1 MAIVVRSDRDF
12 QLSLNNSSI
21 IGPGEY
27 EKNNS
32 LENIPQNQAPF
43 NIKSNKFFNFG
54 NNINSEIGPGSYYNP
69 KQGSFVRK
77 SFNRNKSSMESL
89 NKKDLY
95 NLALF
100 KVING
105 KKEIKL
111 KEQKSLIINKE
122 NKNQVINNNNKFSLR
137 SNSPKYYCKII
148 PTTLTKNRVN
158 SIPSKEH
165 CLGYDFSENGTPMI
179 VDPPLNIKKDDN
191 EKRKEKINSL
201 DWSKM
206 SKKVI
211 CSDNNEYPSSTK
223 ENSINNNSKAFFRN
237 YSTNKSKEFETINS
251 SNILKIRNSSNESSN
266 IIKRSKNE
274 NESLSSF
281 NDNNNNELNSE
292 KNSSI
297 IYKTLSEDF
306 SKSNNNSN
314 IYKKINKSKI
324 KGNIYKTID
333 RDYLRKKESNISLED
348 LVYNN
353 LFKGDPGPGYYQSQS
368 DFDKY
373 NYFKNKISKFNF
385 GSNEKKNI
393 KLYNSSE
400 NILGPG
406 EYFKEEKTPKF
417 KSNFFPF
424 FRKEDNINI
433 KKYEKDLVNEN
444 MGPGKY
450 DIKSQFD
457 KTQIFYSGAM
467 EKRFLDLNKIIKP
480 GPGEYLQLIDWEK
493 NINQNKASNLIN
505 IKKDNKNEDKEEK
518 GRHGYILKND
528 NPGVGN
534 YNPHIINSIKYNII
548 SRDNKVSNLIAP
560 FYSGQEKYMK
570 RSSSTSDVVGPG
582 SYFLHDNNMKF
593 RKEEDKRGMYLIKNN
608 DIKKEKIKYIY
619 NQIKSNIEN
628 RVGPGT
634 YNLNNYNDWNKK
646 TFNMLYA

>member
-12 QLSLNNSSI
+12 QLSLNNSTV

-43 NIKSNKFFNFG
+43 NIKSNKYFKFSG
-54 NNINSEIGPGSYYNP
+54 NINSEVGPGSYYNT
-69 KQGSFVRK
+69 KQGSFIRK
-77 SFNRNKSSMESL
+77 SFNRNKSSVETL

-137 SNSPKYYCKII
+137 SNSPKMYCKLI

-165 CLGYDFSENGTPMI
+165 SLGYDFSENGIPVI
-179 VDPPLNIKKDDN
+179 VDPPLNIKKDEN
-191 EKRKEKINSL
+191 GKKNKKEKINAL

-206 SKKVI
+206 SKKII

-223 ENSINNNSKAFFRN
+223 ENTINNSKA
-237 YSTNKSKEFETINS
+237 YYNKSKEFETINS
-251 SNILKIRNSSNESSN
+251 SKIQKIRNSSNESN
-266 IIKRSKNE
+266 IIKKNE
-274 NESLSSF
+274 NESLTSL
-281 NDNNNNELNSE
+281 NENNNSKLYSE
-292 KNSSI
+292 RNSSI
-297 IYKTLSEDF
+297 IYKTFSEDY
-306 SKSNNNSN
+306 SNSNNNSN
-314 IYKKINKSKI
+314 IYKKINKSGI

-333 RDYLRKKESNISLED
+333 RNYLRKKESNISLED

-353 LFKGDPGPGYYQSQS
+353 LFKGDPGPGYYQNQS

-385 GSNEKKNI
+385 GSNEKKHI
-393 KLYNSSE
+393 KLYNNSSK
-400 NILGPG
+400 NNLGPG
-406 EYFKEEKTPKF
+406 EYFKEDITPKF

-424 FRKEDNINI
+424 VRREQNINI
-433 KKYEKDLVNEN
+433 KKYEKDLANEN
-444 MGPGKY
+444 VGPGKY

-457 KTQIFYSGAM
+457 KTQIFYSGSM
-467 EKRFLDLNKIIKP
+467 EKRFLNLNKVIKP

-493 NINQNKASNLIN
+493 NINQNKGIN
-505 IKKDNKNEDKEEK
+505 IKKEEKDEEKDEK

-534 YNPHIINSIKYNII
+534 YNPDIINSIRYNII

-570 RSSSTSDVVGPG
+570 RSSSTSDVLGPG
-582 SYFLHDNNMKF
+582 SYFINDNNMKF
-593 RKEEDKRGMYLIKNN
+593 KKEEDKRGIYLIKNN

-628 RVGPGT
+628 RLGPGT

>member
-27 EKNNS
+27 EKNSS
-32 LENIPQNQAPF
+32 LENMPQNQAPF
-43 NIKSNKFFNFG
+43 NIKSKKFFKFSG
-54 NNINSEIGPGSYYNP
+54 NINEEIGPGSYYNP
-69 KQGSFVRK
+69 KDGSFVRK

-122 NKNQVINNNNKFSLR
+122 NKNQVINNNSKNNLR
-137 SNSPKYYCKII
+137 NNSPKYYCKII

-158 SIPSKEH
+158 SIPSKQH
-165 CLGYDFSENGTPMI
+165 CLGYDFFENGIPVI
-179 VDPPLNIKKDDN
+179 VDPPLNNVINDN
-191 EKRKEKINSL
+191 EKRNKKEKINAL

-206 SKKVI
+206 SKKII

-223 ENSINNNSKAFFRN
+223 ENTNNSKIYFKN
-237 YSTNKSKEFETINS
+237 NSTNKSKEYES
-251 SNILKIRNSSNESSN
+251 SNIQKISNESN
-266 IIKRSKNE
+266 IIKRTKKNINE
-274 NESLSSF
+274 NESFSSF
-281 NDNNNNELNSE
+281 NDNNNNDLISE

-297 IYKTLSEDF
+297 IYKTFSEDYLN
-306 SKSNNNSN
+306 SNNSSN
-314 IYKKINKSKI
+314 IYKKIKKSKI

-333 RDYLRKKESNISLED
+333 RDYLRKKESNISLEE

-353 LFKGDPGPGYYQSQS
+353 LFKGEPGPGYYQNQS

-373 NYFKNKISKFNF
+373 SLFINKNKKFNF

-400 NILGPG
+400 NNLGPG
-406 EYFKEEKTPKF
+406 QYFKEDKTPKF

-424 FRKEDNINI
+424 FRKEESINI

-444 MGPGKY
+444 IGPGKY

-457 KTQIFYSGAM
+457 KTQIYYSGAM
-467 EKRFLDLNKIIKP
+467 EKRFINYNKIIKP

-493 NINQNKASNLIN
+493 NINQNKGTNFIN
-505 IKKDNKNEDKEEK
+505 IKNKKEDKDEK
-518 GRHGYILKND
+518 GRHGYILRND

-534 YNPHIINSIKYNII
+534 YNPHIINSIRYNII
-548 SRDNKVSNLIAP
+548 SRDNKISNLIAP
-560 FYSGQEKYMK
+560 FYSSQEKYLK
-570 RSSSTSDVVGPG
+570 KSSSTSDVIGPG
-582 SYFLHDNNMKF
+582 SYFPYDNNIKF
-593 RKEEDKRGMYLIKNN
+593 RKEEDKKGIYLIKND
-608 DIKKEKIKYIY
+608 DIRKEKIKYLY
-619 NQIKSNIEN
+619 NQIKLSIEN
-628 RVGPGT
+628 RIGPGT

-646 TFNMLYA
+646 TFNILYA